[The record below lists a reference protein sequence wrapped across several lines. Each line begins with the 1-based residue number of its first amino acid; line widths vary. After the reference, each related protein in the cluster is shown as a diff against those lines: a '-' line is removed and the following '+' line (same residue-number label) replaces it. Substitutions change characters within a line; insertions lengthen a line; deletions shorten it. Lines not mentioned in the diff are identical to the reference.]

1 MNILIDTDI
10 LLDIG
15 LKREPF
21 YIDSAK
27 VVSLAENK
35 SAIGFIAWHTLSTF
49 Y

>member
-1 MNILIDTDI
+1 MNILIDTGI

-15 LKREPF
+15 LKRKHS

-27 VVSLAENK
+27 IVSLAENK
-35 SAIGFIAWHTLSTF
+35 SVIGFIAWHTLSTF